1 MKRELFSF
9 LFLCRKPWGN
19 VSFPWFFILK
29 GVRKMTICSVNNVT
43 KSFGGNIIFENI
55 SLEIKNGE
63 RVGLVGRN
71 GSGKTTIFQLLTGM
85 ESLDAGAIHMKK
97 GTRIGHVA
105 QIPKFD
111 ESMTVYEVLSSAFKI
126 EKELER
132 EMRTLEKHM
141 AEEQES
147 SVLQKLMERYGII
160 QEKFAFLGGYEIE
173 ANIMKVANGLQVIE
187 LFPRSFL
194 ELSGGEQTKV
204 SLAYML
210 LQKPDLLLLDEPT
223 NHLDLFAVEWLE
235 QFLKE
240 YNGTV
245 VVISHDRYFLDEVV
259 TKIFDLEDGEIHVY
273 HTNYSRFVE
282 EKEERLLQEF
292 QAFQEQ
298 QKKIKKM
305 KEAIKRLREW
315 ANQANP
321 PNEGLHKRARSMERA
336 LERME
341 KLKKPILERKQMG
354 LQFEGQE
361 RSGKDV
367 IVMKEVSKGFAEHLL
382 FNEANLH
389 VRFQERAAIV
399 GRNGTGKTTLL
410 KLLLEEI
417 KPDAGEIRIGSS
429 VKIGYLSQHAYGNM
443 KSNVL
448 EAFRECV
455 AVTEGEARHILA
467 KFLFYGPAVFKK
479 VTQLSGGEKMRLRLA
494 QLMYQDINFLILDE
508 PTNHLDIESREVL
521 EEALEQYNGTILAVS
536 HDRYFL
542 NKLFEKTYWID
553 ECKLFEFAGNYAWA
567 RQKWEEKLETQ
578 VIKQQRQGR
587 KKIETVP
594 VKKKEVRNIE
604 EIETELMHVEE
615 DIYTLECKME
625 QVVDV
630 EMLEQLYEEK
640 TKKELLRAELY
651 NALENI
657 ME

>member
-1 MKRELFSF
+1 MPKTM
-9 LFLCRKPWGN
+9 GN
-19 VSFPWFFILK
+19 VSFSWFFILK

-43 KSFGGNIIFENI
+43 KSFGGNTIFENI

-71 GSGKTTIFQLLTGM
+71 GSGKTTIFGLLTGM

-111 ESMTVYEVLSSAFKI
+111 EAMTVYDVLSSAFKV
-126 EKELER
+126 EKELEK
-132 EMRTLEKHM
+132 EMHALEKNM
-141 AEEQES
+141 AVEQEQS
-147 SVLQKLMERYGII
+147 ALEKLMERYGVI
-160 QEKFAFLGGYEIE
+160 QEKFVFLGGYEIE
-173 ANIMKVANGLQVIE
+173 ANIMKVANGLQVTD
-187 LFPRSFL
+187 LFSRVFT

-240 YNGTV
+240 YTGTV
-245 VVISHDRYFLDEVV
+245 MVISHDRYFLDEVV

-273 HTNYSRFVE
+273 HTNYSQFVE

-292 QAFQEQ
+292 QAYQEQ

-321 PNEGLHKRARSMERA
+321 PNEGLHKRARNMERA
-336 LERME
+336 LERIE
-341 KLKKPILERKQMG
+341 KLKRPILERKQMG

-367 IVMKEVSKGFAEHLL
+367 IVMKEVSKGFAGRPL
-382 FNEANLH
+382 FEQANLH

-410 KLLLEEI
+410 KLLLKEI
-417 KPDAGEIRIGSS
+417 NPDVGEIRIGSS
-429 VKIGYLSQHAYGNM
+429 VKIGYLSQHTYGNV

-448 EAFRECV
+448 EAFREYV

-467 KFLFYGPAVFKK
+467 NFLFYGPAVFKK

-567 RQKWEEKLETQ
+567 RQKWEEKLEKQ
-578 VIKQQRQGR
+578 VIKQKRQGR
-587 KKIETVP
+587 KSVEMVP
-594 VKKKEVRNIE
+594 VKEKKARNLE
-604 EIETELMHVEE
+604 EIENELMHVEE
-615 DIYTLECKME
+615 DIYAIECEME
-625 QVVDV
+625 HVADV
-630 EMLEQLYEEK
+630 ERLEKLYEEK
-640 TKKELLRAELY
+640 R
-651 NALENI
+651 
-657 ME
+657 

>member
-1 MKRELFSF
+1 M
-9 LFLCRKPWGN
+9 GN
-19 VSFPWFFILK
+19 VSFSWFFILK

-71 GSGKTTIFQLLTGM
+71 GSGKTTIFGLLTGM
-85 ESLDAGAIHMKK
+85 ESLDTGAIHMKK

-111 ESMTVYEVLSSAFKI
+111 EAMTVYDVLSSAFKV
-126 EKELER
+126 EKELEK
-132 EMRTLEKHM
+132 EMHALEKNM
-141 AEEQES
+141 AEEQEQS
-147 SVLQKLMERYGII
+147 SLQKLMERYGVI

-173 ANIMKVANGLQVIE
+173 ANIMKVANGLQVTN
-187 LFPRSFL
+187 LFSRVFM

-245 VVISHDRYFLDEVV
+245 MVISHDRYFLDEVV

-273 HTNYSRFVE
+273 HTNYSQFVE
-282 EKEERLLQEF
+282 EKEGRLLQEF
-292 QAFQEQ
+292 QAYQEQ

-321 PNEGLHKRARSMERA
+321 PNEGLHKRARNMERA
-336 LERME
+336 LERIE
-341 KLKKPILERKQMG
+341 KLKRPILERKQMG

-367 IVMKEVSKGFAEHLL
+367 VVMKEVSKGFAGRPL
-382 FNEANLH
+382 FEQANLH

-410 KLLLEEI
+410 KLLLKEME
-417 KPDAGEIRIGSS
+417 PEAGAIRVGSS
-429 VKIGYLSQHAYGNM
+429 VKIGYLSQHTYENM

-448 EAFRECV
+448 EAFRENV

-567 RQKWEEKLETQ
+567 RQKWEEKLEKQ
-578 VIKQQRQGR
+578 VIKQKRQG
-587 KKIETVP
+587 KKSVETVP
-594 VKKKEVRNIE
+594 VKEKEARNLE
-604 EIETELMHVEE
+604 EIENELMHVEE
-615 DIYTLECKME
+615 DVYAIECEME
-625 QVVDV
+625 HVADV
-630 EMLEQLYEEK
+630 ERLEKLYEEK

-651 NALENI
+651 NELENI
-657 ME
+657 VE

>member
-1 MKRELFSF
+1 M
-9 LFLCRKPWGN
+9 GN
-19 VSFPWFFILK
+19 VSFSWFFILK

-43 KSFGGNIIFENI
+43 KSFGGNNIFENI

-71 GSGKTTIFQLLTGM
+71 GSGKTTIFGLLTGM

-111 ESMTVYEVLSSAFKI
+111 EVMTVYDVLSSAFKV
-126 EKELER
+126 EKELEK
-132 EMRTLEKHM
+132 EMHALEKNM
-141 AEEQES
+141 AVEQEQS
-147 SVLQKLMERYGII
+147 ALEKLMERYGVI

-173 ANIMKVANGLQVIE
+173 ANIMKVANGLQVTD
-187 LFPRSFL
+187 LFSRVFT

-240 YNGTV
+240 YTGTV
-245 VVISHDRYFLDEVV
+245 MVISHDRYFLDEVV
-259 TKIFDLEDGEIHVY
+259 TKIFDLEDGAIHVY
-273 HTNYSRFVE
+273 HTNYSQFVE

-292 QAFQEQ
+292 QAYQEQ

-321 PNEGLHKRARSMERA
+321 PNEGLHKRARNMERA
-336 LERME
+336 LERIE
-341 KLKKPILERKQMG
+341 KLKRPILERKQMG

-367 IVMKEVSKGFAEHLL
+367 VVMKEVSKGFAGRPL
-382 FNEANLH
+382 FEQANLH

-417 KPDAGEIRIGSS
+417 NPDVGEIRIGSS
-429 VKIGYLSQHAYGNM
+429 VKIGYLSQHTYGNV

-448 EAFRECV
+448 EAFREYV

-567 RQKWEEKLETQ
+567 RQKWEEKLEKQ
-578 VIKQQRQGR
+578 VIKQKRQGR
-587 KKIETVP
+587 KSVEMVP
-594 VKKKEVRNIE
+594 VKEKKARNLE
-604 EIETELMHVEE
+604 EIENELMHVEE
-615 DIYTLECKME
+615 DIYAIECEMEHVANVERLEK
-625 QVVDV
+625 
-630 EMLEQLYEEK
+630 LYEEK
-640 TKKELLRAELY
+640 TMKELLRAKLY
-651 NALENI
+651 SELENI
-657 ME
+657 VE

>member
-1 MKRELFSF
+1 
-9 LFLCRKPWGN
+9 
-19 VSFPWFFILK
+19 
-29 GVRKMTICSVNNVT
+29 MTICSVNNVT
-43 KSFGGNIIFENI
+43 KSFAGNIIFENI

-141 AEEQES
+141 AEEQGS
-147 SVLQKLMERYGII
+147 SVLQKLVERYGII

-173 ANIMKVANGLQVIE
+173 ANIMKVANGLQVTE

-245 VVISHDRYFLDEVV
+245 MVISHDRYFLDEVV

-292 QAFQEQ
+292 QAYQEQ

-336 LERME
+336 LERMQ

-354 LQFEGQE
+354 LQFEGQD

-367 IVMKEVSKGFAEHLL
+367 VVIKEVSKGFADHPL
-382 FNEANLH
+382 FNEVNLH

-410 KLLLEEI
+410 KLLLEQIE
-417 KPDAGEIRIGSS
+417 PDAGEIRIGSS
-429 VKIGYLSQHAYGNM
+429 VKIGYLSQHAYGNR

-448 EAFRECV
+448 EAFREYV

-553 ECKLFEFAGNYAWA
+553 ERKLFEFAGNYAWA

-587 KKIETVP
+587 KNIETVP

-651 NALENI
+651 NELENI
-657 ME
+657 VE

>member
-1 MKRELFSF
+1 
-9 LFLCRKPWGN
+9 
-19 VSFPWFFILK
+19 
-29 GVRKMTICSVNNVT
+29 MTICSVNNVT

-111 ESMTVYEVLSSAFKI
+111 EDMTVYDVLSSAFKA

-132 EMRTLEKHM
+132 EMRTLEKNM
-141 AEEQES
+141 AEERES
-147 SVLQKLMERYGII
+147 SALQKLMERYGVI

-173 ANIMKVANGLQVIE
+173 ANLMKVANGLQVTE

-194 ELSGGEQTKV
+194 ELSGGEQTKI

-245 VVISHDRYFLDEVV
+245 MVISHDRYFLDEVV

-273 HTNYSRFVE
+273 HTNYSQFVE

-292 QAFQEQ
+292 QAYQEQ

-336 LERME
+336 LERIE

-367 IVMKEVSKGFAEHLL
+367 VVMKEVSKGFAGHLL
-382 FNEANLH
+382 FNEAGLH

-417 KPDAGEIRIGSS
+417 EPDAGEIRIGSS
-429 VKIGYLSQHAYGNM
+429 VKIGYLSQHAYGNV

-448 EAFRECV
+448 EAFREYV

-553 ECKLFEFAGNYAWA
+553 ERKLFEFAGNYAWA

-587 KKIETVP
+587 KSMETAP
-594 VKKKEVRNIE
+594 IKKKEVRNVE
-604 EIETELMHVEE
+604 EIETDLMRVEE

-625 QVVDV
+625 HVVDV

-640 TKKELLRAELY
+640 TKQELLRAELY
-651 NALENI
+651 NELENI
-657 ME
+657 VE

>member
-1 MKRELFSF
+1 M
-9 LFLCRKPWGN
+9 GN

-132 EMRTLEKHM
+132 EMRTLEKDM

-173 ANIMKVANGLQVIE
+173 ANIMKVANGLQVTE
-187 LFPRSFL
+187 LFPRSFV
-194 ELSGGEQTKV
+194 EISGGEQTKV

-245 VVISHDRYFLDEVV
+245 MVISHDRYFLDEVV

-292 QAFQEQ
+292 QAYQEQ

-321 PNEGLHKRARSMERA
+321 PNEGLHKRARNMERA

-367 IVMKEVSKGFAEHLL
+367 VVMKEVSKGFAEHLL

-417 KPDAGEIRIGSS
+417 EPDAGEIRIGSS

-553 ECKLFEFAGNYAWA
+553 ERKLFEFAGNYAWA

-587 KKIETVP
+587 KNIETVP

-640 TKKELLRAELY
+640 TKKELLRAKLY
-651 NALENI
+651 NELENI

>member
-1 MKRELFSF
+1 
-9 LFLCRKPWGN
+9 
-19 VSFPWFFILK
+19 
-29 GVRKMTICSVNNVT
+29 MTICSVNNVT

-111 ESMTVYEVLSSAFKI
+111 ESMTVYDVLSSAFKI

-132 EMRTLEKHM
+132 EMHALEKHM

-147 SVLQKLMERYGII
+147 SVLQRLMERYGVI

-173 ANIMKVANGLQVIE
+173 ANIMKVANGLQVTE

-245 VVISHDRYFLDEVV
+245 MVISHDRYFLDEVV

-273 HTNYSRFVE
+273 HTNYSQFVE

-292 QAFQEQ
+292 QAYQEQ

-367 IVMKEVSKGFAEHLL
+367 VVMKEVSKGFADHPL
-382 FNEANLH
+382 FNEVNLH

-417 KPDAGEIRIGSS
+417 EPDAGEIRIGSS

-448 EAFRECV
+448 EAFREYV

-553 ECKLFEFAGNYAWA
+553 ERKLFEFAGNYAWA

-587 KKIETVP
+587 KSMETVP

>member
-1 MKRELFSF
+1 
-9 LFLCRKPWGN
+9 
-19 VSFPWFFILK
+19 
-29 GVRKMTICSVNNVT
+29 MTICSVNNVT

-147 SVLQKLMERYGII
+147 SVLQKLMERYGVI
-160 QEKFAFLGGYEIE
+160 QEKFAFLVGYEIE

-292 QAFQEQ
+292 QAYQEQ

-341 KLKKPILERKQMG
+341 KLKKTILERKQMG

-367 IVMKEVSKGFAEHLL
+367 VVMKEVSKGFAEHLL
-382 FNEANLH
+382 FNEVNLH

-417 KPDAGEIRIGSS
+417 EPDAGEIRIGSS

-587 KKIETVP
+587 KNIETVP

-625 QVVDV
+625 HVVDV

-640 TKKELLRAELY
+640 TKKELLRADLY

>member
-1 MKRELFSF
+1 M
-9 LFLCRKPWGN
+9 GN

-29 GVRKMTICSVNNVT
+29 GVWKMTICSVNNVT

-55 SLEIKNGE
+55 SLEVKNGE

-111 ESMTVYEVLSSAFKI
+111 EGMTVYDVLSSAFKA

-132 EMRTLEKHM
+132 EMRTLEKYM
-141 AEEQES
+141 AEEREPS
-147 SVLQKLMERYGII
+147 ALQKLMERYGVI

-173 ANIMKVANGLQVIE
+173 ANLMKVANGLQVTE

-245 VVISHDRYFLDEVV
+245 MVISHDRYFLDEVV

-273 HTNYSRFVE
+273 HTNYSQFVD

-292 QAFQEQ
+292 QAYQEQ

-336 LERME
+336 LERIE

-367 IVMKEVSKGFAEHLL
+367 VLMKEVSKGFAGHPL

-429 VKIGYLSQHAYGNM
+429 VKIGYLSQHAHGNM

-448 EAFRECV
+448 EAFREYV

-553 ECKLFEFAGNYAWA
+553 EHKLFEFAGNYAWA
-567 RQKWEEKLETQ
+567 RQKWEEKLEKQ

-587 KKIETVP
+587 KRIEIAP
-594 VKKKEVRNIE
+594 IKKKEVRNVE
-604 EIETELMHVEE
+604 DIETELMHVEE
-615 DIYTLECKME
+615 DIYKLECKME
-625 QVVDV
+625 HVFDV

-640 TKKELLRAELY
+640 TKKELLRADLY
-651 NALENI
+651 NELENI
-657 ME
+657 VE

>member
-1 MKRELFSF
+1 
-9 LFLCRKPWGN
+9 
-19 VSFPWFFILK
+19 
-29 GVRKMTICSVNNVT
+29 MTICSVNNVT

-85 ESLDAGAIHMKK
+85 ESLDVGAIHIKK

-111 ESMTVYEVLSSAFKI
+111 EGMTVYDVLSSAFKA

-132 EMRTLEKHM
+132 EMRTLEKNM
-141 AEEQES
+141 AEEQETFA
-147 SVLQKLMERYGII
+147 LQKLMERYGVI

-173 ANIMKVANGLQVIE
+173 ANMMKVANGLQVTE

-245 VVISHDRYFLDEVV
+245 MVISHDRYFLDEVV

-282 EKEERLLQEF
+282 EKEERLLHEF
-292 QAFQEQ
+292 QAYQEQ

-336 LERME
+336 MERME

-367 IVMKEVSKGFAEHLL
+367 VVMKKVSKGFADHPL

-553 ECKLFEFAGNYAWA
+553 EHKLFEFVGNYAWA
-567 RQKWEEKLETQ
+567 RQKWEEKLEKQ
-578 VIKQQRQGR
+578 VIKQQRQER
-587 KKIETVP
+587 KSMETAP
-594 VKKKEVRNIE
+594 VKKKEARKVE

-615 DIYTLECKME
+615 DIYKLECKME
-625 QVVDV
+625 EVVGV

-651 NALENI
+651 NELENI
-657 ME
+657 VE

>member
-1 MKRELFSF
+1 
-9 LFLCRKPWGN
+9 
-19 VSFPWFFILK
+19 
-29 GVRKMTICSVNNVT
+29 MTICSVNNVT

-173 ANIMKVANGLQVIE
+173 ANIMKVANGLQVTE

-245 VVISHDRYFLDEVV
+245 MVISHDRYFLDEVV

-292 QAFQEQ
+292 QAYQEQ

-336 LERME
+336 LERMQ

-354 LQFEGQE
+354 LQFEGQD

-367 IVMKEVSKGFAEHLL
+367 VVIKEVSKGFADHPL
-382 FNEANLH
+382 FNEVNLH

-410 KLLLEEI
+410 KLLLEQIE
-417 KPDAGEIRIGSS
+417 PDAGEIRIGSS
-429 VKIGYLSQHAYGNM
+429 VKIGYLSQHAYGKR

-448 EAFRECV
+448 EAFREYV

-553 ECKLFEFAGNYAWA
+553 EHKLFEFAGNYAWA
-567 RQKWEEKLETQ
+567 RQKWEERLETQ

-587 KKIETVP
+587 KSIETAP
-594 VKKKEVRNIE
+594 VKKKEARNIE

-615 DIYTLECKME
+615 DIYTLECTME
-625 QVVDV
+625 HVVDIKR
-630 EMLEQLYEEK
+630 LEQLYEEK

-651 NALENI
+651 NELENI
-657 ME
+657 VE

>member
-1 MKRELFSF
+1 
-9 LFLCRKPWGN
+9 
-19 VSFPWFFILK
+19 
-29 GVRKMTICSVNNVT
+29 MTICSVNNVT
-43 KSFGGNIIFENI
+43 KSFGGNTIFENI

-71 GSGKTTIFQLLTGM
+71 GSGKTTIFGLLTGR

-111 ESMTVYEVLSSAFKI
+111 EAMTVYDVLSSAFKV
-126 EKELER
+126 EKELEK
-132 EMRTLEKHM
+132 EMHALEKNM
-141 AEEQES
+141 AVEQEQS
-147 SVLQKLMERYGII
+147 ALEKLMERYGVI

-173 ANIMKVANGLQVIE
+173 ANIMKVANGLQVTD
-187 LFPRSFL
+187 LFSRVFT

-240 YNGTV
+240 YTGTV
-245 VVISHDRYFLDEVV
+245 MVISHDRYFLDEVV

-273 HTNYSRFVE
+273 HTNYSQFVE
-282 EKEERLLQEF
+282 EKEEKLLQEF
-292 QAFQEQ
+292 QAYQEQ

-321 PNEGLHKRARSMERA
+321 PNEGLHKRARNMERA
-336 LERME
+336 LERIE
-341 KLKKPILERKQMG
+341 KLKRPILERKQMG

-367 IVMKEVSKGFAEHLL
+367 VVMKEVSKGFAGRPL
-382 FNEANLH
+382 FEQANLH

-417 KPDAGEIRIGSS
+417 NPDVGEIRIGSS
-429 VKIGYLSQHAYGNM
+429 VKIGYLSQHTYGNV

-448 EAFRECV
+448 EAFREYV

-567 RQKWEEKLETQ
+567 RQKWEEKLEKQ
-578 VIKQQRQGR
+578 VIKQKRQGR
-587 KKIETVP
+587 KSVEMVP
-594 VKKKEVRNIE
+594 VKEKKARNLE
-604 EIETELMHVEE
+604 EIENELMHVEE
-615 DIYTLECKME
+615 DMYAIECEME
-625 QVVDV
+625 HVDDV
-630 EMLEQLYEEK
+630 ERLEKLYEEK
-640 TKKELLRAELY
+640 TKKELLRAKLY
-651 NALENI
+651 NELENI
-657 ME
+657 VE

>member
-1 MKRELFSF
+1 
-9 LFLCRKPWGN
+9 
-19 VSFPWFFILK
+19 
-29 GVRKMTICSVNNVT
+29 MTICSVNNVT

-71 GSGKTTIFQLLTGM
+71 GSGKTTIFGLLTGM
-85 ESLDAGAIHMKK
+85 ESLDTGVIHMKK

-111 ESMTVYEVLSSAFKI
+111 EAMTVYDVLSSAFKV
-126 EKELER
+126 EKELEK
-132 EMRTLEKHM
+132 EMHTLEKNM
-141 AEEQES
+141 AEEQEQS
-147 SVLQKLMERYGII
+147 SLQKLMERYGVI

-173 ANIMKVANGLQVIE
+173 ANIMKVANGLQVTN
-187 LFPRSFL
+187 LFSRVFT

-245 VVISHDRYFLDEVV
+245 MVISHDRYFLDEVV

-273 HTNYSRFVE
+273 HTNYSQFVE

-292 QAFQEQ
+292 QAYQEQ

-321 PNEGLHKRARSMERA
+321 PNEGLHKRARNMERA
-336 LERME
+336 LERIE
-341 KLKKPILERKQMG
+341 KLKRPILERKQMG

-367 IVMKEVSKGFAEHLL
+367 VVMKEVSKGFAGRPL
-382 FNEANLH
+382 FEQANLH

-410 KLLLEEI
+410 KLLLKEME
-417 KPDAGEIRIGSS
+417 PEAGAIRVGSS
-429 VKIGYLSQHAYGNM
+429 VKIGYLSQHTYENM

-448 EAFRECV
+448 EAFRENV

-567 RQKWEEKLETQ
+567 RQKWEEKLEKQ
-578 VIKQQRQGR
+578 VIKQKRQG
-587 KKIETVP
+587 KKSVETVP
-594 VKKKEVRNIE
+594 VKEKEARNLE
-604 EIETELMHVEE
+604 EIENELMHVEE
-615 DIYTLECKME
+615 DVYAIECEME
-625 QVVDV
+625 HVADV
-630 EMLEQLYEEK
+630 ERLEKLYEEK

-651 NALENI
+651 NELENI
-657 ME
+657 VE

>member
-1 MKRELFSF
+1 
-9 LFLCRKPWGN
+9 
-19 VSFPWFFILK
+19 
-29 GVRKMTICSVNNVT
+29 MTICSVNNVT

-85 ESLDAGAIHMKK
+85 ESLDAGAIHIKK

-173 ANIMKVANGLQVIE
+173 ANIMKVANGLQVTE
-187 LFPRSFL
+187 LFHRSFL

-245 VVISHDRYFLDEVV
+245 MVISHDRYFLDEVV

-273 HTNYSRFVE
+273 HTNYSQFVE

-292 QAFQEQ
+292 QAYQEQ

-367 IVMKEVSKGFAEHLL
+367 VVMKEVSKRFAEHLL

-417 KPDAGEIRIGSS
+417 EPDAGEIRIGSS

-455 AVTEGEARHILA
+455 DVTEGEARHILA

-567 RQKWEEKLETQ
+567 RQKWEEKTETQ
-578 VIKQQRQGR
+578 VIKQRRQGR
-587 KKIETVP
+587 KSMETVP

-651 NALENI
+651 NELENI
-657 ME
+657 VE

>member
-1 MKRELFSF
+1 
-9 LFLCRKPWGN
+9 
-19 VSFPWFFILK
+19 
-29 GVRKMTICSVNNVT
+29 MTICSVNNVM

-71 GSGKTTIFQLLTGM
+71 GSGKTTIFGLLTGK

-111 ESMTVYEVLSSAFKI
+111 EVMNVYDVLSSAFKV
-126 EKELER
+126 EKELEK
-132 EMRTLEKHM
+132 EMHALEKNM
-141 AEEQES
+141 AVEQEQS
-147 SVLQKLMERYGII
+147 ALEKLMERYGVI

-173 ANIMKVANGLQVIE
+173 ANIMKVANGLQVTD
-187 LFPRSFL
+187 LFSRVFT

-240 YNGTV
+240 YTGTV
-245 VVISHDRYFLDEVV
+245 IVISHDRYFLDEVV

-273 HTNYSRFVE
+273 HTNYSQFVE

-292 QAFQEQ
+292 QAYQEQ

-321 PNEGLHKRARSMERA
+321 PNEGLHKRARNMERA
-336 LERME
+336 LERIE
-341 KLKKPILERKQMG
+341 KLKRPILERKQMG

-367 IVMKEVSKGFAEHLL
+367 VVMKEVSKGFAGRPL
-382 FNEANLH
+382 FEQANLH

-417 KPDAGEIRIGSS
+417 NPDVGEIRIGSS
-429 VKIGYLSQHAYGNM
+429 VKIGYLSQHTYGNV

-448 EAFRECV
+448 EAFREYV

-567 RQKWEEKLETQ
+567 RQKWEEKLEKQ
-578 VIKQQRQGR
+578 VIKQKRQGR
-587 KKIETVP
+587 KSVEMVP
-594 VKKKEVRNIE
+594 VKEKKARNLE
-604 EIETELMHVEE
+604 EIENELMHVEE
-615 DIYTLECKME
+615 DIYAIECEME
-625 QVVDV
+625 HVADV
-630 EMLEQLYEEK
+630 ERLEKLYEEK
-640 TKKELLRAELY
+640 TMKELLRAKLY
-651 NALENI
+651 SELENI
-657 ME
+657 VE

>member
-1 MKRELFSF
+1 M
-9 LFLCRKPWGN
+9 GN
-19 VSFPWFFILK
+19 VSFSRFFILK
-29 GVRKMTICSVNNVT
+29 GVRKMTICSVNNIT

-85 ESLDAGAIHMKK
+85 ESLDTGAIHMKK

-111 ESMTVYEVLSSAFKI
+111 EGMTVYDVLNSAFKT

-132 EMRTLEKHM
+132 EMRALEKNM
-141 AEEQES
+141 EEELEPS
-147 SVLQKLMERYGII
+147 ALQKLMERYGVI

-173 ANIMKVANGLQVIE
+173 ANIMKVANGLQVTE
-187 LFPRSFL
+187 LFPRTFL

-245 VVISHDRYFLDEVV
+245 MVISHDRYFLDEVV

-282 EKEERLLQEF
+282 EKEERLLHEF
-292 QAFQEQ
+292 QAYQEQ

-367 IVMKEVSKGFAEHLL
+367 VVMKEVSKGFADHPL

-410 KLLLEEI
+410 KLLLEEME
-417 KPDAGEIRIGSS
+417 PDAGEIRIGSS
-429 VKIGYLSQHAYGNM
+429 VKIGYLSQHAYGNV

-448 EAFRECV
+448 EAFREYV

-553 ECKLFEFAGNYAWA
+553 EHKLFEFAGNYAWA

-587 KKIETVP
+587 KSIETAP
-594 VKKKEVRNIE
+594 VKKKEARNVE

-625 QVVDV
+625 HVVDV

-651 NALENI
+651 NELENI
-657 ME
+657 VE

>member
-1 MKRELFSF
+1 
-9 LFLCRKPWGN
+9 
-19 VSFPWFFILK
+19 
-29 GVRKMTICSVNNVT
+29 MTICSVNNVK

-63 RVGLVGRN
+63 RIGLVGRN
-71 GSGKTTIFQLLTGM
+71 GSGKTTIFQLLTGI
-85 ESLDAGAIHMKK
+85 EGLDAGAIHVKK

-105 QIPKFD
+105 QIPKFNN
-111 ESMTVYEVLSSAFKI
+111 EMNVYDVLSSAFKK
-126 EKELER
+126 EKELEI
-132 EMRTLEKHM
+132 EMHALEKNM

-147 SVLQKLMERYGII
+147 SALQKLMERYGVI
-160 QEKFAFLGGYEIE
+160 QERYAFLGGYEIE
-173 ANIMKVANGLQVIE
+173 ANIMKVANGLQVTE
-187 LFPRSFL
+187 LFPRSFM

-240 YNGTV
+240 YTGTV
-245 VVISHDRYFLDEVV
+245 MVISHDRYFLDEVV

-273 HTNYSRFVE
+273 HTNYSQFVE

-292 QAFQEQ
+292 QAYQEQ

-321 PNEGLHKRARSMERA
+321 PNEGLHKRARNMERA
-336 LERME
+336 LERIE
-341 KLKKPILERKQMG
+341 KLKRPILDRKQMG

-367 IVMKEVSKGFAEHLL
+367 VVMKEVSKGFAERSL
-382 FNEANLH
+382 FEKVNLH
-389 VRFQERAAIV
+389 IRFQERAAIV

-410 KLLLEEI
+410 KLLLKEMQQ
-417 KPDAGEIRIGSS
+417 DTGEIRIGSS

-443 KSNVL
+443 KNNVL
-448 EAFRECV
+448 EAFRDCV

-467 KFLFYGPAVFKK
+467 RFLFYGPAVFKK

-494 QLMYQDINFLILDE
+494 QLMYQDVNFLILDE

-553 ECKLFEFAGNYAWA
+553 EHKLFEFAGNYAWA
-567 RQKWEEKLETQ
+567 RQKWEERIEKQ
-578 VIKQQRQGR
+578 VAKQKQQQQQQGNR
-587 KKIETVP
+587 ALEVMPI
-594 VKKKEVRNIE
+594 KKKKARNLEEVE
-604 EIETELMHVEE
+604 SELMHIEE
-615 DIYTLECKME
+615 DIYALECKME
-625 QVVDV
+625 HVVDV

-640 TKKELLRAELY
+640 TKKEFLRAELY
-651 NALENI
+651 NELENI
-657 ME
+657 VE

>member
-1 MKRELFSF
+1 
-9 LFLCRKPWGN
+9 
-19 VSFPWFFILK
+19 
-29 GVRKMTICSVNNVT
+29 MTICSVNNVT

-132 EMRTLEKHM
+132 EMRTLEKDM

-173 ANIMKVANGLQVIE
+173 ANIMKVANGLQVTE
-187 LFPRSFL
+187 LFPRSFV
-194 ELSGGEQTKV
+194 EISGGEQTKV

-245 VVISHDRYFLDEVV
+245 MVISHDRYFLDEVV

-292 QAFQEQ
+292 QAYQEQ

-321 PNEGLHKRARSMERA
+321 PNEGLHKRARNMERA

-367 IVMKEVSKGFAEHLL
+367 VVMKEVSKGFAEHLL

-417 KPDAGEIRIGSS
+417 EPDAGEIRIGSS

-553 ECKLFEFAGNYAWA
+553 ERKLFEFAGNYAWA
-567 RQKWEEKLETQ
+567 RQKWEERLETQ

-587 KKIETVP
+587 KNIETVP

-625 QVVDV
+625 HVVDV

>member
-1 MKRELFSF
+1 M
-9 LFLCRKPWGN
+9 GN
-19 VSFPWFFILK
+19 VSFSWFFILK

-71 GSGKTTIFQLLTGM
+71 GSGKTTIFGLLTGM
-85 ESLDAGAIHMKK
+85 ESLDTGVIHMKK

-111 ESMTVYEVLSSAFKI
+111 EAMTVYDVLSSAFKV
-126 EKELER
+126 EKELEK
-132 EMRTLEKHM
+132 EMHTLEKNM
-141 AEEQES
+141 AEEQEQS
-147 SVLQKLMERYGII
+147 SLQKLMERYGVI

-173 ANIMKVANGLQVIE
+173 ANIMKVANGLQVTN
-187 LFPRSFL
+187 LFSRVFT

-245 VVISHDRYFLDEVV
+245 MVISHDRYFLDEVV

-273 HTNYSRFVE
+273 HTNYSQFVE

-292 QAFQEQ
+292 QAYQEQ

-321 PNEGLHKRARSMERA
+321 PNEGLHKRARNMERA
-336 LERME
+336 LERIE
-341 KLKKPILERKQMG
+341 KLKRPILERKQMG

-367 IVMKEVSKGFAEHLL
+367 VVMKEVSKGFAGRPL
-382 FNEANLH
+382 FEQANLH

-410 KLLLEEI
+410 KLLLKEME
-417 KPDAGEIRIGSS
+417 PEAGAIRVGSS
-429 VKIGYLSQHAYGNM
+429 VKIGYLSQHTYENM

-448 EAFRECV
+448 EAFRENV

-567 RQKWEEKLETQ
+567 RQKWEEKLEKQ
-578 VIKQQRQGR
+578 VIKQKRQG
-587 KKIETVP
+587 KKSVETVP
-594 VKKKEVRNIE
+594 VKEKEARNLE
-604 EIETELMHVEE
+604 EIENELMHVEE
-615 DIYTLECKME
+615 DVYAIECEME
-625 QVVDV
+625 HVADV
-630 EMLEQLYEEK
+630 ERLEKLYEEK

-651 NALENI
+651 NELENI
-657 ME
+657 VE

>member
-1 MKRELFSF
+1 
-9 LFLCRKPWGN
+9 
-19 VSFPWFFILK
+19 
-29 GVRKMTICSVNNVT
+29 MTICSVNNVT
-43 KSFGGNIIFENI
+43 KSFGGNTIFENI

-71 GSGKTTIFQLLTGM
+71 GSGKTTIFGLLTGM

-111 ESMTVYEVLSSAFKI
+111 EVLTVYDVLSSAFKV
-126 EKELER
+126 EKELEK
-132 EMRTLEKHM
+132 EMHALEKNM
-141 AEEQES
+141 AVEQEQS
-147 SVLQKLMERYGII
+147 ALEKLMERYGVI
-160 QEKFAFLGGYEIE
+160 QEKFAFFGGYEIE
-173 ANIMKVANGLQVIE
+173 ANIMKVANGLQVTD
-187 LFPRSFL
+187 LFSRVFT

-240 YNGTV
+240 YTGTV
-245 VVISHDRYFLDEVV
+245 MVISHDRYFLDEVV

-273 HTNYSRFVE
+273 HTNYSQFVE

-292 QAFQEQ
+292 QAYQEQ

-321 PNEGLHKRARSMERA
+321 PNEGLHKRARNMERA
-336 LERME
+336 LERIE
-341 KLKKPILERKQMG
+341 KLKRPILERKQMG

-367 IVMKEVSKGFAEHLL
+367 VVMKEVSKGFAGRPL
-382 FNEANLH
+382 FEQANLH

-417 KPDAGEIRIGSS
+417 NPDVGEIRIGSS
-429 VKIGYLSQHAYGNM
+429 VKIGYLSQHTYGNV

-448 EAFRECV
+448 EAFREYV
-455 AVTEGEARHILA
+455 AVTEGETRHILA

-567 RQKWEEKLETQ
+567 RQKWEEKLEKQ
-578 VIKQQRQGR
+578 VIKQKRQGR
-587 KKIETVP
+587 KSVEMVP
-594 VKKKEVRNIE
+594 VKEKKARNLE
-604 EIETELMHVEE
+604 EIENELMHVEE
-615 DIYTLECKME
+615 DIYAIECEMEHVANVERLEK
-625 QVVDV
+625 
-630 EMLEQLYEEK
+630 LYEEK
-640 TKKELLRAELY
+640 TMKELLRAKLY
-651 NALENI
+651 SELENI
-657 ME
+657 VE

>member
-1 MKRELFSF
+1 M
-9 LFLCRKPWGN
+9 GN
-19 VSFPWFFILK
+19 VSFSWFFILK

-71 GSGKTTIFQLLTGM
+71 GSGKTTIFGLLTGM

-111 ESMTVYEVLSSAFKI
+111 EVLTVYDVLSSAFKV
-126 EKELER
+126 EKELEK
-132 EMRTLEKHM
+132 EMHALETNM
-141 AEEQES
+141 AEEQEQS
-147 SVLQKLMERYGII
+147 SLQKLMERYGVI

-173 ANIMKVANGLQVIE
+173 ANIMKVANGLQVTD
-187 LFPRSFL
+187 LFSRVFT

-240 YNGTV
+240 YTGTV
-245 VVISHDRYFLDEVV
+245 MVISHDRYFLDEVV

-273 HTNYSRFVE
+273 HTNYSQFVE

-292 QAFQEQ
+292 QAYQEQ

-321 PNEGLHKRARSMERA
+321 PNEGLHKRARNMERA
-336 LERME
+336 LERIE
-341 KLKKPILERKQMG
+341 KLKRPILERKQMG

-367 IVMKEVSKGFAEHLL
+367 AVMKEVSKGFAGRPL
-382 FNEANLH
+382 FEQANLH

-417 KPDAGEIRIGSS
+417 NPDVGEIRIGSS
-429 VKIGYLSQHAYGNM
+429 VKIGYLSQHTYGNV

-448 EAFRECV
+448 EAFREYV

-567 RQKWEEKLETQ
+567 RQKWEEKLEKQ
-578 VIKQQRQGR
+578 VIKQKRQGR
-587 KKIETVP
+587 KSVEMVP
-594 VKKKEVRNIE
+594 VKEKKARNLE
-604 EIETELMHVEE
+604 EIENELMHVEE
-615 DIYTLECKME
+615 DIYAIECEME
-625 QVVDV
+625 HVADV
-630 EMLEQLYEEK
+630 ERLEKLYEEK
-640 TKKELLRAELY
+640 TMKELLRAKLY
-651 NALENI
+651 SELENI
-657 ME
+657 LE

>member
-1 MKRELFSF
+1 
-9 LFLCRKPWGN
+9 
-19 VSFPWFFILK
+19 
-29 GVRKMTICSVNNVT
+29 MTICSVNNVT

-111 ESMTVYEVLSSAFKI
+111 EGMTVYDVLSSAFKA

-132 EMRTLEKHM
+132 EMRTVEKNM
-141 AEEQES
+141 AEEQEPS
-147 SVLQKLMERYGII
+147 ALQKLMERYGVI

-173 ANIMKVANGLQVIE
+173 ANLMKVANGLQVSE

-245 VVISHDRYFLDEVV
+245 MVISHDRYFLDEVV

-273 HTNYSRFVE
+273 HTNYSQFVE

-292 QAFQEQ
+292 QAYQEQ

-367 IVMKEVSKGFAEHLL
+367 VVMKEVSKGFADYPL

-410 KLLLEEI
+410 KLLLGEI
-417 KPDAGEIRIGSS
+417 EPDAGEIRIGSS
-429 VKIGYLSQHAYGNM
+429 VKIGYLSQHAYGNV

-448 EAFRECV
+448 EAFREYV

-553 ECKLFEFAGNYAWA
+553 ERKLFEFAGNYAWA

-578 VIKQQRQGR
+578 VMKQQRQGR
-587 KKIETVP
+587 KRIEIAP
-594 VKKKEVRNIE
+594 IKKKEVRSVE
-604 EIETELMHVEE
+604 EIETELMRVEE

-625 QVVDV
+625 HVVDV

-640 TKKELLRAELY
+640 AKQELLRAELY
-651 NALENI
+651 NGLGNI
-657 ME
+657 VE

>member
-1 MKRELFSF
+1 
-9 LFLCRKPWGN
+9 
-19 VSFPWFFILK
+19 
-29 GVRKMTICSVNNVT
+29 MTICSVNNVK

-63 RVGLVGRN
+63 RIGLVGRN

-97 GTRIGHVA
+97 GTCIGHVA
-105 QIPKFD
+105 QIPKFNN
-111 ESMTVYEVLSSAFKI
+111 EMNVYDVLSSAFKK
-126 EKELER
+126 EKELEI
-132 EMRTLEKHM
+132 EMHALEKNM

-147 SVLQKLMERYGII
+147 SALQKLMERYGVI
-160 QEKFAFLGGYEIE
+160 QERYAFLGGYEIE
-173 ANIMKVANGLQVIE
+173 ANIMKVANGLQVTE
-187 LFPRSFL
+187 LFPRSFM
-194 ELSGGEQTKV
+194 EISGGEQTKV

-240 YNGTV
+240 YTGTV
-245 VVISHDRYFLDEVV
+245 MVISHDRYFLDEVV

-273 HTNYSRFVE
+273 HTNYSQFVE

-292 QAFQEQ
+292 QAYQEQ

-321 PNEGLHKRARSMERA
+321 PNEGLHKRARNMERA
-336 LERME
+336 LERIE
-341 KLKKPILERKQMG
+341 KLKRPILDRKQMG

-367 IVMKEVSKGFAEHLL
+367 VVMKEVSKGFAERSL
-382 FNEANLH
+382 FEKVNLH
-389 VRFQERAAIV
+389 IRFQERAAIV

-410 KLLLEEI
+410 KLLLKEMQQ
-417 KPDAGEIRIGSS
+417 DAGEIRIGSS

-443 KSNVL
+443 KNNVL
-448 EAFRECV
+448 EAFRDCV

-467 KFLFYGPAVFKK
+467 RFLFYGPAVFKK

-494 QLMYQDINFLILDE
+494 QLMYQDVNFLILDE

-553 ECKLFEFAGNYAWA
+553 EHKLFEFAGNYAWA
-567 RQKWEEKLETQ
+567 RQKWEERIEKQ
-578 VIKQQRQGR
+578 VAKQKQQQRQKGNR
-587 KKIETVP
+587 ALEVMPI
-594 VKKKEVRNIE
+594 KKKKTRNLEEVEN
-604 EIETELMHVEE
+604 ELMHIEE
-615 DIYTLECKME
+615 DIYALECKME
-625 QVVDV
+625 HVVDI

-651 NALENI
+651 NELENI
-657 ME
+657 V

>member
-1 MKRELFSF
+1 
-9 LFLCRKPWGN
+9 
-19 VSFPWFFILK
+19 
-29 GVRKMTICSVNNVT
+29 MTICSVNNVK

-63 RVGLVGRN
+63 RIGLVGRN
-71 GSGKTTIFQLLTGM
+71 GSGKTTIFQLLTGI
-85 ESLDAGAIHMKK
+85 EGLDAGAIHVKK

-105 QIPKFD
+105 QIPKFNN
-111 ESMTVYEVLSSAFKI
+111 EMNVYDVLSSAFKK
-126 EKELER
+126 EKELEI
-132 EMRTLEKHM
+132 EMHALERNM
-141 AEEQES
+141 AEEQVS
-147 SVLQKLMERYGII
+147 SALQKLMERYGVI
-160 QEKFAFLGGYEIE
+160 QERYAFLGGYEIE
-173 ANIMKVANGLQVIE
+173 ANIMKVANGLQVTE
-187 LFPRSFL
+187 LFPRSFM

-240 YNGTV
+240 YTGTV
-245 VVISHDRYFLDEVV
+245 MVISHDRYFLDEVV

-273 HTNYSRFVE
+273 HTNYSQFVE

-292 QAFQEQ
+292 QAYQEQ

-321 PNEGLHKRARSMERA
+321 PNEGLHKRARNMERA
-336 LERME
+336 LERIE
-341 KLKKPILERKQMG
+341 KLKRPILDRKQMG

-367 IVMKEVSKGFAEHLL
+367 VVMKEVSKGFAERSL
-382 FNEANLH
+382 FEKVNLH
-389 VRFQERAAIV
+389 IRFQERAAIV

-410 KLLLEEI
+410 KLLLKEMQQ
-417 KPDAGEIRIGSS
+417 DAGEIRIGSS

-443 KSNVL
+443 KNNVL
-448 EAFRECV
+448 EAFRDCV

-467 KFLFYGPAVFKK
+467 RFLFYGPAVFKK

-494 QLMYQDINFLILDE
+494 QLMYQDVNFLILDE

-553 ECKLFEFAGNYAWA
+553 EHKLFEFAGNYAWA
-567 RQKWEEKLETQ
+567 RQKWEERIEKQ
-578 VIKQQRQGR
+578 VVKQKQQQQGN
-587 KKIETVP
+587 KALEVMPI
-594 VKKKEVRNIE
+594 KKKKSRDLEAVEN
-604 EIETELMHVEE
+604 ELMHIEE
-615 DIYTLECKME
+615 DIYALECKME
-625 QVVDV
+625 NVVDV

-640 TKKELLRAELY
+640 TKKEFLRAELY
-651 NALENI
+651 NELENI
-657 ME
+657 VE

>member
-1 MKRELFSF
+1 
-9 LFLCRKPWGN
+9 
-19 VSFPWFFILK
+19 
-29 GVRKMTICSVNNVT
+29 MTICSVNNVT

-141 AEEQES
+141 AEEQET

-173 ANIMKVANGLQVIE
+173 ANIMKVANGLQVTE
-187 LFPRSFL
+187 LFPRSFV
-194 ELSGGEQTKV
+194 EISGGEQTKV

-292 QAFQEQ
+292 QAYQEQ

-367 IVMKEVSKGFAEHLL
+367 VVMKEVSKGFAEHLL

-417 KPDAGEIRIGSS
+417 EPDAGEIRIGSS

-587 KKIETVP
+587 KSVETVS

-630 EMLEQLYEEK
+630 EMLEQLYDEK
-640 TKKELLRAELY
+640 TKKELLRADLY

>member
-1 MKRELFSF
+1 M
-9 LFLCRKPWGN
+9 GN
-19 VSFPWFFILK
+19 VSFSWFFILK

-43 KSFGGNIIFENI
+43 KSFGGNTIFENI

-71 GSGKTTIFQLLTGM
+71 GSGKTTIFGLLTGM

-111 ESMTVYEVLSSAFKI
+111 EVMTVYDVLSSAFKV
-126 EKELER
+126 EKELEK
-132 EMRTLEKHM
+132 EMHALEKNM
-141 AEEQES
+141 AVEQEQS
-147 SVLQKLMERYGII
+147 ALEKLMERYGVI

-173 ANIMKVANGLQVIE
+173 ANIMKVANGLQVTD
-187 LFPRSFL
+187 LFSRVFT

-240 YNGTV
+240 YTGTV
-245 VVISHDRYFLDEVV
+245 IVISHDRYFLDEVV

-273 HTNYSRFVE
+273 HTNYSQFVE

-292 QAFQEQ
+292 QAYQEQ

-321 PNEGLHKRARSMERA
+321 PNEGLHKRARNMERA
-336 LERME
+336 LERIE
-341 KLKKPILERKQMG
+341 KLKRPILERKQMG

-367 IVMKEVSKGFAEHLL
+367 VVMKEVSKGFAGRPL
-382 FNEANLH
+382 FEQANLH

-417 KPDAGEIRIGSS
+417 NPDVGEIRIGSS
-429 VKIGYLSQHAYGNM
+429 VKIGYLSQHTYGNV

-448 EAFRECV
+448 EAFREYV

-508 PTNHLDIESREVL
+508 PTNYLDIESREVL

-567 RQKWEEKLETQ
+567 RQKWEEKLEKQ
-578 VIKQQRQGR
+578 VIKQKRQGR
-587 KKIETVP
+587 KSVEMVP
-594 VKKKEVRNIE
+594 VKEKKARNLE
-604 EIETELMHVEE
+604 EIENELMHVEE
-615 DIYTLECKME
+615 DIYAIECEME
-625 QVVDV
+625 HVADV
-630 EMLEQLYEEK
+630 ERLEKLYEEK
-640 TKKELLRAELY
+640 TMKELLRAKLY
-651 NALENI
+651 SELENI
-657 ME
+657 VE

>member
-1 MKRELFSF
+1 M
-9 LFLCRKPWGN
+9 GN
-19 VSFPWFFILK
+19 VSFSWFFILK

-71 GSGKTTIFQLLTGM
+71 GSGKTTIFGLLTGM
-85 ESLDAGAIHMKK
+85 ESLDTGVIHMKK

-111 ESMTVYEVLSSAFKI
+111 EAMTVYDVLSSAFKV
-126 EKELER
+126 EKELEK
-132 EMRTLEKHM
+132 EMHTLEKNM
-141 AEEQES
+141 AEEQEQS
-147 SVLQKLMERYGII
+147 SLQKLMERYGVI

-173 ANIMKVANGLQVIE
+173 ANIMKVANGLQVTD
-187 LFPRSFL
+187 LFSRVFT

-240 YNGTV
+240 YTGTV
-245 VVISHDRYFLDEVV
+245 MVISHDRYFLDEVV

-273 HTNYSRFVE
+273 HTNYSQFVE

-292 QAFQEQ
+292 QAYQEQ

-321 PNEGLHKRARSMERA
+321 PNEGLHKRARNMERA
-336 LERME
+336 LERIE
-341 KLKKPILERKQMG
+341 KLKRPILERKQMG

-367 IVMKEVSKGFAEHLL
+367 VVMKEVSKGFAGRPL
-382 FNEANLH
+382 FEQANLH

-410 KLLLEEI
+410 KLLLKEME
-417 KPDAGEIRIGSS
+417 PEAGAIRVGSS
-429 VKIGYLSQHAYGNM
+429 VKIGYLSQHTYENM

-448 EAFRECV
+448 EAFRENV

-567 RQKWEEKLETQ
+567 RQKWEEKLEKQ
-578 VIKQQRQGR
+578 VIKQKRQG
-587 KKIETVP
+587 KKSVETVP
-594 VKKKEVRNIE
+594 VKEKEARNLE
-604 EIETELMHVEE
+604 EIENELMHVEE
-615 DIYTLECKME
+615 DVYAIECEME
-625 QVVDV
+625 HVADV
-630 EMLEQLYEEK
+630 ERLEKLYEEK

-651 NALENI
+651 NELENI
-657 ME
+657 VE

>member
-1 MKRELFSF
+1 
-9 LFLCRKPWGN
+9 
-19 VSFPWFFILK
+19 
-29 GVRKMTICSVNNVT
+29 MTICSVNNVT

-173 ANIMKVANGLQVIE
+173 ANIMKVANGLQVTE

-245 VVISHDRYFLDEVV
+245 MVISHDRYFLDEVV

-292 QAFQEQ
+292 QAYQEQ

-336 LERME
+336 LERMQ

-354 LQFEGQE
+354 LQFEGQD

-367 IVMKEVSKGFAEHLL
+367 VVIKEVSKGFADHPL
-382 FNEANLH
+382 FNEVNLH

-410 KLLLEEI
+410 KLLLEQIE
-417 KPDAGEIRIGSS
+417 PDAGEIRIGSS
-429 VKIGYLSQHAYGNM
+429 VKIGYLSQHAYGKR

-448 EAFRECV
+448 EAFREYV

-553 ECKLFEFAGNYAWA
+553 EHKLFEFAGNYAWA
-567 RQKWEEKLETQ
+567 RQKREERLETQ

-587 KKIETVP
+587 KSIETAP
-594 VKKKEVRNIE
+594 VKKKEARNIE

-615 DIYTLECKME
+615 DIYTLECTME
-625 QVVDV
+625 HVVDIKR
-630 EMLEQLYEEK
+630 LEQLYEEK

-651 NALENI
+651 NELENI
-657 ME
+657 VE

>member
-1 MKRELFSF
+1 M
-9 LFLCRKPWGN
+9 GN
-19 VSFPWFFILK
+19 VSFSWFFILK

-43 KSFGGNIIFENI
+43 KSFGGNTIFENI

-71 GSGKTTIFQLLTGM
+71 GSGKTTIFGLLTGM

-111 ESMTVYEVLSSAFKI
+111 EVMTVYDVLSSAFKV
-126 EKELER
+126 EKELEK
-132 EMRTLEKHM
+132 EMHALEKNM
-141 AEEQES
+141 AVEQEQS
-147 SVLQKLMERYGII
+147 ALEKLMERYGVI

-173 ANIMKVANGLQVIE
+173 ANIMKVANGLQVTD
-187 LFPRSFL
+187 LFSRVFT

-240 YNGTV
+240 YTGTV
-245 VVISHDRYFLDEVV
+245 IVISHDRYFLDEVV

-273 HTNYSRFVE
+273 HTNYSQFVE

-292 QAFQEQ
+292 QAYQEQ

-321 PNEGLHKRARSMERA
+321 PNEGLHKRARNMERV
-336 LERME
+336 LERIE
-341 KLKKPILERKQMG
+341 KLKRPILERKQMG

-367 IVMKEVSKGFAEHLL
+367 VVMKEVSKGFAGRPL
-382 FNEANLH
+382 FEQANLH

-417 KPDAGEIRIGSS
+417 NPDVGEIRIGSS
-429 VKIGYLSQHAYGNM
+429 VKIGYLSQHTYGNV

-448 EAFRECV
+448 EAFREYV

-567 RQKWEEKLETQ
+567 RQKWEEKLGKQ
-578 VIKQQRQGR
+578 VIKQKRQGR
-587 KKIETVP
+587 KSVEMVP
-594 VKKKEVRNIE
+594 VKEKKARNLE
-604 EIETELMHVEE
+604 EIENELMHVEE
-615 DIYTLECKME
+615 DIYAIECEME
-625 QVVDV
+625 HVADV
-630 EMLEQLYEEK
+630 ERLKKLYEEK
-640 TKKELLRAELY
+640 TMKELLRAKLY
-651 NALENI
+651 SELENI
-657 ME
+657 VE

>member
-1 MKRELFSF
+1 
-9 LFLCRKPWGN
+9 
-19 VSFPWFFILK
+19 
-29 GVRKMTICSVNNVT
+29 MTICSVNNVK

-63 RVGLVGRN
+63 RIGLVGRN
-71 GSGKTTIFQLLTGM
+71 GSGKTTIFQLLTGI
-85 ESLDAGAIHMKK
+85 EGLDAGAIHVKK

-105 QIPKFD
+105 QIPKFNN
-111 ESMTVYEVLSSAFKI
+111 EMNVYDVLSSAFKK
-126 EKELER
+126 EKELEI
-132 EMRTLEKHM
+132 EMHALEKNM
-141 AEEQES
+141 SEEQES
-147 SVLQKLMERYGII
+147 SALQKLMERYGVI
-160 QEKFAFLGGYEIE
+160 QERYAFLGGYEIE
-173 ANIMKVANGLQVIE
+173 ANIMKVANGLQVTE
-187 LFPRSFL
+187 LFPRSFM

-240 YNGTV
+240 YTGTV
-245 VVISHDRYFLDEVV
+245 MVISHDRYFLDEVV

-273 HTNYSRFVE
+273 HTNYSQFVE

-292 QAFQEQ
+292 QAYQEQ

-321 PNEGLHKRARSMERA
+321 PNEGLHKRARNMERA
-336 LERME
+336 LERIE
-341 KLKKPILERKQMG
+341 KLKRPILDRKQMG

-367 IVMKEVSKGFAEHLL
+367 VVMKEVSKGFAERSL
-382 FNEANLH
+382 FEKVNLH
-389 VRFQERAAIV
+389 IRFQERAAIV

-410 KLLLEEI
+410 KLLLKEMQQ
-417 KPDAGEIRIGSS
+417 DAGEIRIGSS

-443 KSNVL
+443 KNNVL
-448 EAFRECV
+448 EAFRDCV

-467 KFLFYGPAVFKK
+467 RFLFYGPAVFKK

-494 QLMYQDINFLILDE
+494 QLMYQDVNFLILDE

-553 ECKLFEFAGNYAWA
+553 EHKLFEFAGNYAWA
-567 RQKWEEKLETQ
+567 RQKWEERIEKQ
-578 VIKQQRQGR
+578 VVKQKQQQQQQGN
-587 KKIETVP
+587 KALEVMPI
-594 VKKKEVRNIE
+594 KKKKSRDLEAVEN
-604 EIETELMHVEE
+604 ELMHIEE
-615 DIYTLECKME
+615 DIYALECKME
-625 QVVDV
+625 NVVDV

-640 TKKELLRAELY
+640 TKKEFLRAELY
-651 NALENI
+651 NELENI
-657 ME
+657 VE

>member
-1 MKRELFSF
+1 M
-9 LFLCRKPWGN
+9 GN

-97 GTRIGHVA
+97 GTCIGHVA

-111 ESMTVYEVLSSAFKI
+111 EDMTVYDVLSSAFKA

-141 AEEQES
+141 AEEREPS
-147 SVLQKLMERYGII
+147 ALQKLMERYGVI

-173 ANIMKVANGLQVIE
+173 ANLMKVANGLQVTE

-194 ELSGGEQTKV
+194 ELSGGEQTKI

-245 VVISHDRYFLDEVV
+245 MVISHDRYFLDEVV
-259 TKIFDLEDGEIHVY
+259 TKIFDLEDGQIHVY
-273 HTNYSRFVE
+273 HTNYSQFVE

-292 QAFQEQ
+292 QAYQEQ

-367 IVMKEVSKGFAEHLL
+367 VVMKEVSKGFADHPL

-410 KLLLEEI
+410 KLLLLEI
-417 KPDAGEIRIGSS
+417 EPDAGEIRIGSS
-429 VKIGYLSQHAYGNM
+429 VKIGYLSQHAYGNV

-448 EAFRECV
+448 EAFREYV

-479 VTQLSGGEKMRLRLA
+479 VAQLSGGEKMRLRLA

-553 ECKLFEFAGNYAWA
+553 EHKLFEFAGNYAWA

-587 KKIETVP
+587 KSMETAP
-594 VKKKEVRNIE
+594 IKKKEVRNVE
-604 EIETELMHVEE
+604 EIETDLMRVEE

-625 QVVDV
+625 HVVDI

-640 TKKELLRAELY
+640 TKQELLRAELY
-651 NALENI
+651 NELGNI
-657 ME
+657 VE

>member
-1 MKRELFSF
+1 
-9 LFLCRKPWGN
+9 
-19 VSFPWFFILK
+19 
-29 GVRKMTICSVNNVT
+29 MTICSVNNVT

-173 ANIMKVANGLQVIE
+173 ANIMKVANGLQVTE

-245 VVISHDRYFLDEVV
+245 MVISHDRYFLDEVV

-273 HTNYSRFVE
+273 HTNYSQFVE

-292 QAFQEQ
+292 QAYQEQ

-336 LERME
+336 LERMQ

-367 IVMKEVSKGFAEHLL
+367 VVMKEVSKGFAEHLL

-389 VRFQERAAIV
+389 VRFQERVAIV

-410 KLLLEEI
+410 KLLLEQIE
-417 KPDAGEIRIGSS
+417 PDAGEIRIGSS
-429 VKIGYLSQHAYGNM
+429 VKIGYLSQHAYGNR

-448 EAFRECV
+448 EAFREYV

-553 ECKLFEFAGNYAWA
+553 EHKLFEFAGNYAWA
-567 RQKWEEKLETQ
+567 RQKWEERLETQ

-587 KKIETVP
+587 KSIETAP
-594 VKKKEVRNIE
+594 VKKKEARNIE

-615 DIYTLECKME
+615 DIYTLECTME
-625 QVVDV
+625 HVVDIK
-630 EMLEQLYEEK
+630 MLEQLYEEK
-640 TKKELLRAELY
+640 TKKELLRVELY
-651 NALENI
+651 NELENI

>member
-1 MKRELFSF
+1 
-9 LFLCRKPWGN
+9 
-19 VSFPWFFILK
+19 
-29 GVRKMTICSVNNVT
+29 
-43 KSFGGNIIFENI
+43 
-55 SLEIKNGE
+55 
-63 RVGLVGRN
+63 
-71 GSGKTTIFQLLTGM
+71 
-85 ESLDAGAIHMKK
+85 
-97 GTRIGHVA
+97 
-105 QIPKFD
+105 
-111 ESMTVYEVLSSAFKI
+111 
-126 EKELER
+126 
-132 EMRTLEKHM
+132 M
-141 AEEQES
+141 AEEQEAS
-147 SVLQKLMERYGII
+147 ALQKLMERYGVI
-160 QEKFAFLGGYEIE
+160 QERYAFLGGYEIE
-173 ANIMKVANGLQVIE
+173 ANIMKVANGLQVTE
-187 LFPRSFL
+187 LFPRSFM

-240 YNGTV
+240 YTGTV
-245 VVISHDRYFLDEVV
+245 MVISHDRYFLDEVV

-273 HTNYSRFVE
+273 HTNYSQFVE

-292 QAFQEQ
+292 QAYQEQ

-321 PNEGLHKRARSMERA
+321 PNEGLHKRARNMERA
-336 LERME
+336 LERIE
-341 KLKKPILERKQMG
+341 KLKRPILDRKQMG

-367 IVMKEVSKGFAEHLL
+367 VVMKEVSKGFDERSL
-382 FNEANLH
+382 FEKVNLH
-389 VRFQERAAIV
+389 IRFQERAAIV

-410 KLLLEEI
+410 KLLLKEMQQ
-417 KPDAGEIRIGSS
+417 DAGEIRIGSS

-443 KSNVL
+443 KNNVL
-448 EAFRECV
+448 EAFRDCV

-467 KFLFYGPAVFKK
+467 RFLFYGPAVFKK

-494 QLMYQDINFLILDE
+494 QLMYQDVNFLILDE

-553 ECKLFEFAGNYAWA
+553 EHKLFEFAGNYAWA
-567 RQKWEEKLETQ
+567 RQKWEERIEKQ
-578 VIKQQRQGR
+578 VVKQKQQQQGN
-587 KKIETVP
+587 KALEVMPI
-594 VKKKEVRNIE
+594 KKKKSRDLEAVEN
-604 EIETELMHVEE
+604 ELMHIEE
-615 DIYTLECKME
+615 DIYALECKME
-625 QVVDV
+625 HVVDV

-640 TKKELLRAELY
+640 TKKEFLRAELY
-651 NALENI
+651 NELENI
-657 ME
+657 VE

>member
-1 MKRELFSF
+1 MK
-9 LFLCRKPWGN
+9 
-19 VSFPWFFILK
+19 
-29 GVRKMTICSVNNVT
+29 ICSVNNVT

-85 ESLDAGAIHMKK
+85 ESLDVGAIHMKK

-111 ESMTVYEVLSSAFKI
+111 EGMTVYDVLSSAFKT

-132 EMRTLEKHM
+132 EMRALEKNM
-141 AEEQES
+141 AEELEPS
-147 SVLQKLMERYGII
+147 ALQKLMERYGVI

-173 ANIMKVANGLQVIE
+173 ANLMKVANGLQVTE
-187 LFPRSFL
+187 LFLRSFL

-245 VVISHDRYFLDEVV
+245 MVISHDRYFLDEVV

-273 HTNYSRFVE
+273 HTNYSQFVE

-292 QAFQEQ
+292 QAYQEQ

-336 LERME
+336 LERIE

-367 IVMKEVSKGFAEHLL
+367 VVMKEVSKGFAGHPL

-443 KSNVL
+443 KNNVL
-448 EAFRECV
+448 EAFREYV

-479 VTQLSGGEKMRLRLA
+479 VMQLSGGEKMRLRLA

-553 ECKLFEFAGNYAWA
+553 EHKLFEFAGNYAWA
-567 RQKWEEKLETQ
+567 RQKWEEKLEKQ

-587 KKIETVP
+587 KSMETAP
-594 VKKKEVRNIE
+594 VKKKEVRNVE
-604 EIETELMHVEE
+604 DIETELMHVEE
-615 DIYTLECKME
+615 DIYMLECKME
-625 QVVDV
+625 HVVDV
-630 EMLEQLYEEK
+630 EILEQLYEEK

-651 NALENI
+651 NELENI
-657 ME
+657 VG

>member
-1 MKRELFSF
+1 M
-9 LFLCRKPWGN
+9 GN
-19 VSFPWFFILK
+19 VSFSWFFILK
-29 GVRKMTICSVNNVT
+29 GVRKMTICSVNNVM

-71 GSGKTTIFQLLTGM
+71 GSGKTTIFGLLTGK

-111 ESMTVYEVLSSAFKI
+111 EVMTVYDVLSSAFKV
-126 EKELER
+126 EKELEK
-132 EMRTLEKHM
+132 EMHALEKNM
-141 AEEQES
+141 AVEQEQS
-147 SVLQKLMERYGII
+147 ALEKLMERYGVI

-173 ANIMKVANGLQVIE
+173 ANIMKVANGLQVTD
-187 LFPRSFL
+187 LFSRVFT

-240 YNGTV
+240 YTGTV
-245 VVISHDRYFLDEVV
+245 IVISHDRYFLDEVV

-273 HTNYSRFVE
+273 HTNYSQFVE

-292 QAFQEQ
+292 QAYQEQ

-321 PNEGLHKRARSMERA
+321 PNEGLHKRARNMERA
-336 LERME
+336 LERIE
-341 KLKKPILERKQMG
+341 KLKRPILERKQMG

-367 IVMKEVSKGFAEHLL
+367 VVMKEVSKGFAGRPL
-382 FNEANLH
+382 FEQANLH

-399 GRNGTGKTTLL
+399 GCNGTGKTTLL

-417 KPDAGEIRIGSS
+417 EPDAGEIRIGSS

-448 EAFRECV
+448 EAFREYV

-567 RQKWEEKLETQ
+567 RQKWEEKLEKQ
-578 VIKQQRQGR
+578 VIKQKRQGR
-587 KKIETVP
+587 KSVEMVP
-594 VKKKEVRNIE
+594 VKEKKARNLE
-604 EIETELMHVEE
+604 EIENELMHVEE
-615 DIYTLECKME
+615 DIYAIECEME
-625 QVVDV
+625 HVADV
-630 EMLEQLYEEK
+630 ERLKKLYEEK
-640 TKKELLRAELY
+640 TMKELLRAKLY
-651 NALENI
+651 SELENI
-657 ME
+657 VE

>member
-1 MKRELFSF
+1 M
-9 LFLCRKPWGN
+9 GN

-97 GTRIGHVA
+97 STRIGHVA

-147 SVLQKLMERYGII
+147 SVLQKLMERYGMI

-173 ANIMKVANGLQVIE
+173 ANIMKVANGLQVTE

-245 VVISHDRYFLDEVV
+245 MVISHDRYFLDEVV

-292 QAFQEQ
+292 HAYQEQ

-336 LERME
+336 LERIE

-367 IVMKEVSKGFAEHLL
+367 VVMKEVSKGFAGHPL

-429 VKIGYLSQHAYGNM
+429 VKIGYLSQHVYGNM

-448 EAFRECV
+448 EAFREYV

-553 ECKLFEFAGNYAWA
+553 EHKLFEFAGNYAWA
-567 RQKWEEKLETQ
+567 RQKWEEKLEKQ

-587 KKIETVP
+587 KSMATAP
-594 VKKKEVRNIE
+594 VKKKEVRNVE
-604 EIETELMHVEE
+604 DIETELMHVEE
-615 DIYTLECKME
+615 DIYMLECKME
-625 QVVDV
+625 HVVDV

-651 NALENI
+651 NELENI
-657 ME
+657 VE

>member
-1 MKRELFSF
+1 
-9 LFLCRKPWGN
+9 
-19 VSFPWFFILK
+19 
-29 GVRKMTICSVNNVT
+29 MTICSVNNVT

-132 EMRTLEKHM
+132 EMRTLEKDM

-173 ANIMKVANGLQVIE
+173 ANIMKVANGLQVTE

-245 VVISHDRYFLDEVV
+245 MVISHDRYFLDEVV

-292 QAFQEQ
+292 QAYQEQ

-336 LERME
+336 LERMQ
-341 KLKKPILERKQMG
+341 KLKKPILERKQIG
-354 LQFEGQE
+354 LQFEGQD

-367 IVMKEVSKGFAEHLL
+367 VVIKEVSKGFADHPL
-382 FNEANLH
+382 FNEVNLH

-417 KPDAGEIRIGSS
+417 EPDAGEIRIGSS

-443 KSNVL
+443 KSDVL
-448 EAFRECV
+448 EAFREYV

-553 ECKLFEFAGNYAWA
+553 EHKLFEFAGNYAWA
-567 RQKWEEKLETQ
+567 RQKWEERLETQ

-587 KKIETVP
+587 KSIETAP
-594 VKKKEVRNIE
+594 VKKKEARNIE
-604 EIETELMHVEE
+604 EIKTELMHVEE
-615 DIYTLECKME
+615 DIYTLECTME
-625 QVVDV
+625 HVVDIKR
-630 EMLEQLYEEK
+630 LEQLYEEK

-651 NALENI
+651 NELENI
-657 ME
+657 VE

>member
-1 MKRELFSF
+1 M
-9 LFLCRKPWGN
+9 GN
-19 VSFPWFFILK
+19 VSFSWFFILK
-29 GVRKMTICSVNNVT
+29 GVRKMTICSVNNVM

-71 GSGKTTIFQLLTGM
+71 GSGKTTIFGLLTGK

-111 ESMTVYEVLSSAFKI
+111 EVMTVYDVLSSAFKV
-126 EKELER
+126 EKELEK
-132 EMRTLEKHM
+132 EMHALEKNM
-141 AEEQES
+141 AVEQEQS
-147 SVLQKLMERYGII
+147 ALEKLMERYGVI

-173 ANIMKVANGLQVIE
+173 ANIMKVANGLQVTD
-187 LFPRSFL
+187 LFSRVFT

-240 YNGTV
+240 YTGTV
-245 VVISHDRYFLDEVV
+245 IVISHDRYFLDEVV

-273 HTNYSRFVE
+273 HTNYSQFVE

-292 QAFQEQ
+292 QAYQEQ

-321 PNEGLHKRARSMERA
+321 PNEGLHKRARNMERA
-336 LERME
+336 LERIE
-341 KLKKPILERKQMG
+341 KLKRPILERKQMG

-367 IVMKEVSKGFAEHLL
+367 VVMKEVSKGFAGRPL
-382 FNEANLH
+382 FEQANLH

-417 KPDAGEIRIGSS
+417 IPDVGEIRIGSS
-429 VKIGYLSQHAYGNM
+429 VKIGYLSQHTYGNV

-448 EAFRECV
+448 EAFREYV

-567 RQKWEEKLETQ
+567 RQKWEEKLEKQ
-578 VIKQQRQGR
+578 VIKQKRQGR
-587 KKIETVP
+587 KSVEMVP
-594 VKKKEVRNIE
+594 VKEKKARNLE
-604 EIETELMHVEE
+604 EIENELMHVEE
-615 DIYTLECKME
+615 DIYAIECEME
-625 QVVDV
+625 HVADV
-630 EMLEQLYEEK
+630 ERLEKLYEEK
-640 TKKELLRAELY
+640 TMKELLRAKLY
-651 NALENI
+651 SELENI
-657 ME
+657 VE

>member
-1 MKRELFSF
+1 
-9 LFLCRKPWGN
+9 
-19 VSFPWFFILK
+19 
-29 GVRKMTICSVNNVT
+29 MTICSVNNVT

-111 ESMTVYEVLSSAFKI
+111 EDMTVYDVLSSAFKA

-132 EMRTLEKHM
+132 EMRTLEKNM
-141 AEEQES
+141 EEEREPS
-147 SVLQKLMERYGII
+147 ALQKLMERYGLI

-173 ANIMKVANGLQVIE
+173 ANIMKVANGLQVTE
-187 LFPRSFL
+187 LFPRSFP

-245 VVISHDRYFLDEVV
+245 MVISHDRYFLDEVV

-273 HTNYSRFVE
+273 HTNYSQFVE

-292 QAFQEQ
+292 QAYQEQ

-367 IVMKEVSKGFAEHLL
+367 VVMKEVSKGFADDFL

-417 KPDAGEIRIGSS
+417 EPDAGEIRIGSS

-553 ECKLFEFAGNYAWA
+553 ERKLFEFAGNYAWA
-567 RQKWEEKLETQ
+567 RQKWEEKLEKQ
-578 VIKQQRQGR
+578 VVKQQHQGR
-587 KKIETVP
+587 KSIETAP
-594 VKKKEVRNIE
+594 VKKKKVKDIE
-604 EIETELMHVEE
+604 EIETELMRVEE
-615 DIYTLECKME
+615 DIYTLDHKME
-625 QVVDV
+625 HVVDV

-651 NALENI
+651 NELENI
-657 ME
+657 VE